1 MSKQQEMIEQ
11 LQSKSHARCLEAID
25 ALYGVETDEVLSG
38 LLRVMTSDESTL
50 WTDLE
55 KSRHPKIEAYK
66 AAKEIA
72 TVESLRFALVDR
84 KFPEVRSGAA
94 YLLGE
99 VADSD
104 HDEAIQSL
112 RNALQDPDPRV
123 PYQAMRSL
131 GKLGALSIQEV
142 LPFFE
147 VESSSIQFY
156 ALQALSTIAGPQV
169 HEVLEYMANNESESL
184 AMRTLAIKLLGER
197 NVLDSAAGL
206 TELLRADEPNLRQ
219 HAALA
224 LGRMGAFSAVKDLY
238 QTLIDEDADVRYATG
253 VALGL
258 LGDVRTVPFLFKA
271 KHHADVYTQEM
282 VQSAFDRLGNE
293 ALAEVITAMRKMP
306 MPYRVDAVNHLETLK
321 DERAML
327 PLIQYL
333 MDEQV
338 YLPVRKAL
346 LALEDKVEAPL
357 IYVLEHKEAS
367 VELKEKAIRLLLDRS
382 CVAAVPALIALL
394 DDADASLRE
403 LAARSLGKLK
413 ASDTAV
419 DTEKALLKVIAKK
432 DRESDDVIAEAL
444 LSLGKLEKPSAKA
457 KKALHEHLDHLSSKV
472 RGYSISALGEIGDTS
487 VVDAL
492 IERVM
497 DASQDNRPL
506 MIQALAKL
514 GDAKAIEPLMDIVQ
528 EAQRNSVTGL
538 KGTYLGSYAVQA
550 LAKLGEPKVVD
561 LLLTDWEEELEQGI
575 SQMGDKAV
583 PYLERALQHHREPRV
598 RAHAAEGLGI
608 IGSPASM
615 GVLIAALQDGD
626 AVVVQ
631 SAAKALAKV
640 HVVAG

>member
-11 LQSKSHARCLEAID
+11 LQSKSNARCLEAID
-25 ALYGVETDEVLSG
+25 ALFGVQSDEVLSG
-38 LLRVMTSDESTL
+38 LLRIMMSEQTTI

-55 KSRHPKIEAYK
+55 KTKHPKVEAYK
-66 AAKEIA
+66 AAVHIA
-72 TVESLRFALVDR
+72 TSEMLLLALVDR

-94 YLLGE
+94 YLLGKVSSADQKE
-99 VADSD
+99 VV
-104 HDEAIQSL
+104 QSL

-131 GKLGALSIQEV
+131 GQLGALDIQEV

-156 ALQALSTIAGPQV
+156 ALQALNTIEGTQV
-169 HEVLEYMANNESESL
+169 NQVLMYIANNPSESL
-184 AMRTLAIKLLGER
+184 VMRTLAIKQLGER
-197 NVLDSAAGL
+197 NAMDSAPGL
-206 TELLRADEPNLRQ
+206 TELLRSDEPNLRQ

-224 LGRMGAFSAVKDLY
+224 LGRMGAFNAVKDLY
-238 QTLIDEDADVRYATG
+238 QTLIDEDEDVRYATG

-258 LGDVRTVPFLFKA
+258 LGDVRTIPFLFKA
-271 KHHADVYTQEM
+271 KYHADVYTQEM
-282 VQSAFDRLGNE
+282 VESALNRLGAD
-293 ALAEVITAMRKMP
+293 ALAEVINAMRQMSL
-306 MPYRVDAVNHLETLK
+306 PYRVDAVKHLAKLK

-338 YLPVRKAL
+338 YLDVRKAL
-346 LALEDKVEAPL
+346 LALEEQVEAPL
-357 IYVLEHKEAS
+357 IYVLEHDEAS
-367 VELKEKAIRLLLDRS
+367 AELKEKAIRLLLDRA
-382 CVAAVPALIALL
+382 CQDAIPALIGLL
-394 DDADASLRE
+394 EDSDASLRE

-413 ASDTAV
+413 ATKA
-419 DTEKALLKVIAKK
+419 EKALLKVIAKK

-444 LSLGKLEKPSAKA
+444 FSLGKLDKLSAKA
-457 KKALHEHLDHLSSKV
+457 KKVLHAHLDHLSSKV

-492 IERVM
+492 IERLQ
-497 DASQDNRPL
+497 DSSQDNRPL

-514 GDAKAIEPLMDIVQ
+514 GDSKAIQPLLDIVQ
-528 EAQRNSVTGL
+528 EAQRNAATGL
-538 KGTYLGSYAVQA
+538 KGAYLGAYAVQA

-575 SQMGDKAV
+575 AQMGDKAV
-583 PYLERALQHHREPRV
+583 PYLERALQNHREPRV

-608 IGSPASM
+608 IGQSTSM

-631 SAAKALAKV
+631 SAAKALQRV
-640 HVVAG
+640 HTSA